1 MTGNNRGT
9 CAEKDTTGR
18 RTFRGGRAVGTTG
31 KETQVKRS
39 TLLVAVLAGLLV
51 VGMVAAGCGSSSTT
65 PTTPIVGPVTG
76 ESI

>member
-1 MTGNNRGT
+1 
-9 CAEKDTTGR
+9 
-18 RTFRGGRAVGTTG
+18 
-31 KETQVKRS
+31 
-39 TLLVAVLAGLLV
+39 LLVAVLAGLLV